1 MAILFG
7 LLTAAPWYSHLRIQ
21 ISSFFPS
28 CTRLWNSLPPDVGA
42 ISAVPAFK
50 NAIVNLF

>member
-7 LLTAAPWYSHLRIQ
+7 LLTAAPWYSRLRIQ

-28 CTRLWNSLPPDVGA
+28 CNRLWSSLSPNVSA
-42 ISAVPAFK
+42 ISALPAFK
-50 NAIVNLF
+50 HAIVNLF